1 VKKKMHKFEES
12 YWEKGFRYIAGIDEV
27 GRGCLCGDV
36 VAAAVIL
43 NREEP
48 IEGIKDSKKLSAKR
62 REQLYDEIM
71 SRALAVAIGRID
83 SAMID
88 QINIKQATLKAME
101 QAVLGLKIT
110 PDLLLIDAER
120 ITSPIKQ
127 VSIIKGDDVSQSI
140 AAASIIAKV
149 TRDRLCL
156 EWGADYPEFN
166 IEQHKGYG
174 TKEHIERLKE
184 HGTTPIH
191 RQSFIKNILK

>member
-1 VKKKMHKFEES
+1 MHKFEES